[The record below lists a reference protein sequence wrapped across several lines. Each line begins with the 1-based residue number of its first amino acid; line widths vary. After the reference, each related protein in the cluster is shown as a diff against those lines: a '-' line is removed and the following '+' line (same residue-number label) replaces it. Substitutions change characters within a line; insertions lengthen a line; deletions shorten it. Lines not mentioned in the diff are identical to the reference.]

1 MREVSETD
9 GMLEGTEVAPA
20 EIAKPYGEDGEEWE
34 DGEED
39 ELLDLCPRNLASVFS
54 STPIL
59 PKKRK
64 LHSVQEVAK
73 SFAASSRFG
82 PLLTEKD
89 EVVLEKMQVACRI
102 RPALTSTKSSTES
115 VDAIECLHAISS
127 STIVIAAPEG
137 SLGYKNGERGSSYS
151 FSRVFAPQTEQE
163 EFFQDT
169 AAPLVRSVLKR
180 EKHKA
185 VIMTYGITSA
195 GKTYTMEGTSSEP
208 GVIVRSLRMLYEGL
222 EMEGVPMD
230 VRVSLYEVYNEQI
243 FDLLAIQ
250 NDVGKLNAKEH
261 ARPVLR
267 LKDIGGKVTVAGLTK
282 VVVRCASE
290 AEEAYRRGTTNRR
303 QASTA
308 LNNHSSRSHC
318 IFTVDLTP
326 IAATDVAST
335 SEARVEEPDSR
346 GACLSFVDLAG
357 SERAGR
363 TGNTGAR
370 MKESAAINSSLTIL
384 GRCLKALRWNQQHK
398 ESEPRLL
405 PYRES
410 KVTHIFRDVLHGWGK
425 ILLVVNVSPVSC
437 DYDETVNVLK
447 YAAIAST
454 INTVAKL
461 NTIPVDS
468 IPVLPTALPA
478 TARKAKL
485 QRCVS
490 TASVAAR
497 AEDMWL
503 EERATLQAEMKV
515 MQERVFQAETK
526 CMELETEIREE
537 VSQEMSE
544 LLRKMEMNYKN
555 RIANEVA
562 ACEDKYER
570 KLMIISRDEELP
582 GDAQAPDKRVVEL
595 LRDRVPRSGGGA
607 STRIEAGP
615 ATCGGSL
622 AGTTPSTGNT
632 LIAVNYYSSEPS
644 SSGYDAAMQGERQ
657 ITPTELAMG
666 SDSMTGDTGRLEEGR
681 GGIEACERC
690 TELEAMMETEMIQ
703 SGEAQAQLAQAEL
716 REMQLSAEL
725 QANAEQLQVE
735 MEAVGALEELVQR
748 LEDERDSARS
758 TANTCQEMMVKM
770 EGELAELAEL
780 HRSLEAH
787 QQAAEAAERTKEALL
802 RDLAEERGKVAELRE
817 AWDVVERERASAV
830 VLLEET
836 QAAVAVLQTER
847 DNAKELAESAQSE
860 LAVIL
865 VARQVQTPPS
875 QWRTN
880 PDAGLSPTRV
890 RSSMLRGMSEV
901 LGSAAYAKHSAAE
914 FASERTK
921 YTEASLEQERD
932 VAAGL
937 IEEGDAPLLATSP
950 ENDLVG
956 GLAIASRAAGT
967 HDCADAIRDGMEEDF
982 VVIGMSPP
990 GDTEAAA
997 AERDDPEI
1005 SSPADFNTISADAA
1019 EANPSRGTSRRAP
1032 VDKEVGRLEVNL
1044 CVAEEASTD
1053 ASRGIAE
1060 VGPGPSTNRQTRR
1073 AGRPTR
1079 MKRSLSPTPSAGA
1092 VQAAKNEAH
1101 GAALLGAKTRRKQ
1114 RKRTVDSSTSSGEA
1128 TRDPEPEATKPI
1140 EAQAAPVEQQSQG
1153 KPAASKAHGLVAA
1166 RVRMLQEAAE
1176 AASAPSPAPLWR
1188 GNRKKGANVEPAEK
1202 DKGSDEGKENSP
1214 INSPIAGAK
1223 RATRGGRK
1231 AFGLVKEDK
1240 VQLEVQKV
1248 GNQAESGNCVARRTR
1263 AATRM
1268 RCYE

>member
-89 EVVLEKMQVACRI
+89 EVVLEKMQ
-102 RPALTSTKSSTES
+102 
-115 VDAIECLHAISS
+115 
-127 STIVIAAPEG
+127 
-137 SLGYKNGERGSSYS
+137 
-151 FSRVFAPQTEQE
+151 
-163 EFFQDT
+163 
-169 AAPLVRSVLKR
+169 
-180 EKHKA
+180 
-185 VIMTYGITSA
+185 
-195 GKTYTMEGTSSEP
+195 
-208 GVIVRSLRMLYEGL
+208 MLYEGL

-503 EERATLQAEMKV
+503 EERATLQ
-515 MQERVFQAETK
+515 
-526 CMELETEIREE
+526 
-537 VSQEMSE
+537 
-544 LLRKMEMNYKN
+544 
-555 RIANEVA
+555 
-562 ACEDKYER
+562 
-570 KLMIISRDEELP
+570 
-582 GDAQAPDKRVVEL
+582 
-595 LRDRVPRSGGGA
+595 
-607 STRIEAGP
+607 
-615 ATCGGSL
+615 
-622 AGTTPSTGNT
+622 
-632 LIAVNYYSSEPS
+632 
-644 SSGYDAAMQGERQ
+644 
-657 ITPTELAMG
+657 
-666 SDSMTGDTGRLEEGR
+666 
-681 GGIEACERC
+681 
-690 TELEAMMETEMIQ
+690 
-703 SGEAQAQLAQAEL
+703 
-716 REMQLSAEL
+716 
-725 QANAEQLQVE
+725 
-735 MEAVGALEELVQR
+735 
-748 LEDERDSARS
+748 
-758 TANTCQEMMVKM
+758 
-770 EGELAELAEL
+770 
-780 HRSLEAH
+780 
-787 QQAAEAAERTKEALL
+787 
-802 RDLAEERGKVAELRE
+802 
-817 AWDVVERERASAV
+817 
-830 VLLEET
+830 
-836 QAAVAVLQTER
+836 
-847 DNAKELAESAQSE
+847 
-860 LAVIL
+860 
-865 VARQVQTPPS
+865 
-875 QWRTN
+875 
-880 PDAGLSPTRV
+880 
-890 RSSMLRGMSEV
+890 
-901 LGSAAYAKHSAAE
+901 
-914 FASERTK
+914 
-921 YTEASLEQERD
+921 
-932 VAAGL
+932 
-937 IEEGDAPLLATSP
+937 
-950 ENDLVG
+950 
-956 GLAIASRAAGT
+956 
-967 HDCADAIRDGMEEDF
+967 
-982 VVIGMSPP
+982 
-990 GDTEAAA
+990 
-997 AERDDPEI
+997 
-1005 SSPADFNTISADAA
+1005 
-1019 EANPSRGTSRRAP
+1019 
-1032 VDKEVGRLEVNL
+1032 
-1044 CVAEEASTD
+1044 
-1053 ASRGIAE
+1053 
-1060 VGPGPSTNRQTRR
+1060 
-1073 AGRPTR
+1073 
-1079 MKRSLSPTPSAGA
+1079 
-1092 VQAAKNEAH
+1092 
-1101 GAALLGAKTRRKQ
+1101 
-1114 RKRTVDSSTSSGEA
+1114 
-1128 TRDPEPEATKPI
+1128 
-1140 EAQAAPVEQQSQG
+1140 
-1153 KPAASKAHGLVAA
+1153 
-1166 RVRMLQEAAE
+1166 
-1176 AASAPSPAPLWR
+1176 
-1188 GNRKKGANVEPAEK
+1188 
-1202 DKGSDEGKENSP
+1202 
-1214 INSPIAGAK
+1214 
-1223 RATRGGRK
+1223 
-1231 AFGLVKEDK
+1231 
-1240 VQLEVQKV
+1240 
-1248 GNQAESGNCVARRTR
+1248 
-1263 AATRM
+1263 
-1268 RCYE
+1268 